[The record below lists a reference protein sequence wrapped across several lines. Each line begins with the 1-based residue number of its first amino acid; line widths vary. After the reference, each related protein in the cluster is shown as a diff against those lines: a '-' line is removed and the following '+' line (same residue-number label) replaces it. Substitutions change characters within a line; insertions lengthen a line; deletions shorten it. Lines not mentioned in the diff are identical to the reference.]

1 MSTTNTPNLDLLRI
15 QETWQF
21 GDEAFNTFIDDADDK
36 LVGVAHLSSPAH
48 WKTWEKNTSYAK
60 EDIIRIT
67 NGKTHQYYQCI
78 VGGTS
83 GTSEPTNNV
92 TGSIITDG
100 TVQWMVMSLSEAGTN
115 GGSIKIWLSGTY
127 YNRGDAV
134 LYGTALYRCKVDHTA
149 TAWSSDYIYWQEI
162 MASVRLWKPS
172 TYYFIDDSVIE
183 NGMIYQCNTAHTSAS
198 VFNASEESNW
208 DVLSGAGGAKDWLSG
223 VSYKVGQFVISDGLL
238 YRAIVNHTSGSSFS
252 SDIANWE
259 PINANIVEWTA
270 GNYYPVGA
278 LVQNNNI
285 LYKCINSHTASSV
298 DFDTDRADWE
308 LFHVPS
314 AFIYNWATNTYYY
327 DGQFVLYNSSL
338 YKCNTS
344 HTSTSF
350 SSDDANWDIV
360 YSSLLQ
366 WVANKYYKVG
376 SVVIYNNNIYK
387 CITANSD
394 NPSFVPANWVR
405 LTNVIVNNWASSV
418 KYENNELVLN
428 NGILYRANTLHTSG
442 STFISDIAKWDIVY
456 SSIPLWVTNTNYKVG
471 AVVIHNNA
479 IYRCITDN
487 NDSSF
492 DPTKWDKI
500 TVIHVDDWASS
511 TKYVL
516 YEEVLYD
523 GVLYRA
529 NVAHTSSSAFS
540 TDSAKWDIV
549 YANIRM
555 YADNTFYKLNSDV
568 VYDGKIYRC
577 INEHTSNSYS
587 IKNYLVYSDL
597 TSFVHMEYNW
607 TYPIYYDFDIG
618 SIERIKEI
626 TFGTSG
632 SGGNAKFIDIDCYA
646 SEDGVTYK
654 LVGRLRGNSSYD
666 IAFKMDVNARY
677 FRLEFINVWFSVQV
691 RGTDAKNL
699 RVYKQNTNWELLS
712 GRESMIF
719 SWESG
724 KDYDIDN
731 VVVYNNILYRC
742 VTAHVSSVFG
752 DDRDNWEL
760 LNLIPLW
767 ESNAPYK
774 VGNVVIYGGRLYRC
788 NTANSSTT
796 FSITDWDYINGVD
809 TWESNK
815 FYPLHTL
822 AVYNGELYRCIA
834 SHNSSASFS
843 PVNWELLSGSGGGS
857 GSGTGYSQVEAIG
870 VTASLASPYKVD
882 IAIESNNTHT
892 LPPTDVLKKMNGDYS
907 IEKMLHFDSADST
920 KFSYDSKY
928 VKFEDSFLQLNRY
941 TDVTL
946 NESTPLGGNFLIL
959 SDDIDLSDFKSID
972 GLVVT

>member
-149 TAWSSDYIYWQEI
+149 TAWGSDYIYWQEI

-183 NGMIYQCNTAHTSAS
+183 NGMIYQCNTAHTSDS

-285 LYKCINSHTASSV
+285 LYKCINSHIASSV

-456 SSIPLWVTNTNYKVG
+456 SSIPLWTSSVNYKIG
-471 AVVIHNNA
+471 AVVIYNNA

-487 NDSSF
+487 NDASF
-492 DPTKWDKI
+492 DSAKWNKI
-500 TVIHVDDWASS
+500 TSVKLNNWAAS
-511 TKYVL
+511 TGYEV

-529 NVAHTSSSAFS
+529 NVSHTSSSAFS

-549 YANIRM
+549 YANIRI
-555 YADNTFYKLNSDV
+555 YANNTFYKLNSDV
-568 VYDGKIYRC
+568 VYNGKIYRC
-577 INEHTSNSYS
+577 INEHTSNSPDIEKYVLYYNPGIETHIPYNGS
-587 IKNYLVYSDL
+587 FPVIYVLDVGSVDRLMQVSFDKANSD
-597 TSFVHMEYNW
+597 
-607 TYPIYYDFDIG
+607 G
-618 SIERIKEI
+618 SARVV
-626 TFGTSG
+626 
-632 SGGNAKFIDIDCYA
+632 DMDLYA
-646 SEDGVTYK
+646 STDGVTYT
-654 LVGRLRGNSSYD
+654 LAGSVRGNGSWSLSLD
-666 IAFKMDVNARY
+666 IDVVARY
-677 FRLEFINVWFSVQV
+677 IRFEFITVWFGVQV
-691 RGTDAKNL
+691 RNYGVQNL
-699 RVYKQNTNWELLS
+699 RVYKANENWELLS
-712 GRESMIF
+712 GRESIIYD
-719 SWESG
+719 WESG
-724 KDYDIDN
+724 KRYTKDT
-731 VVVYNNILYRC
+731 VVFYNNKIYKC
-742 VTAHVSSVFG
+742 KIGHISTSFSS
-752 DDRDNWEL
+752 DISNWEPVVAD
-760 LNLIPLW
+760 IPDW
-767 ESNAPYK
+767 QANTTYSVGDIFIAESTIYK
-774 VGNVVIYGGRLYRC
+774 VL
-788 NTANSSTT
+788 NSFT
-796 FSITDWDYINGVD
+796 
-809 TWESNK
+809 
-815 FYPLHTL
+815 
-822 AVYNGELYRCIA
+822 
-834 SHNSSASFS
+834 
-843 PVNWELLSGSGGGS
+843 SGSTFAETS
-857 GSGTGYSQVEAIG
+857 DIEA
-870 VTASLASPYKVD
+870 LAGEPLTSAE
-882 IAIESNNTHT
+882 IAAMFI
-892 LPPTDVLKKMNGDYS
+892 
-907 IEKMLHFDSADST
+907 
-920 KFSYDSKY
+920 
-928 VKFEDSFLQLNRY
+928 
-941 TDVTL
+941 
-946 NESTPLGGNFLIL
+946 
-959 SDDIDLSDFKSID
+959 
-972 GLVVT
+972 